1 LNKKDKII
9 LIGQLP
15 PIITGQSLVT
25 SDTYNILIKRGA
37 DIIVHNLHYTEQK
50 GFRKILLVVKTFFSI
65 SLDIIINKSV
75 VYISA
80 ARSRFG
86 FFRNAYIII
95 LSSLFHRKIIV
106 HFHCG
111 DYNEFLET
119 NGAVFRKI
127 VKYIFTK
134 VDVSIILGKSLV
146 KNFDSIYNNKMQ
158 VAIVPNGVTIKKQSN
173 KNSQI
178 LNVLFMSNLIES
190 KGYLDLLEAINILV
204 NKYKIDKIRVDI
216 CGRFI
221 NHEDNLTFS
230 NIDQYIS
237 NFNDFIITHKL
248 SDYIKYHD
256 LVSGEIKDS
265 LFQNSD
271 LFVLPTYYSTEAQP
285 LSILEALSYGKVVLA
300 TNHRGIPDMVIDNYN
315 GLIIEK
321 KSPISI
327 VEAILRLIDDKQ
339 FRSTLSI
346 NARKHVI
353 DNFSLVKYENNIIE
367 LFAKFN
373 TL

>member
-1 LNKKDKII
+1 MNKKDKII

-25 SDTYNILIKRGA
+25 VDIYNILCNQGA
-37 DIIVHNLHYTEQK
+37 DIIVHNLQYTEYK
-50 GFRKILLVVKTFFSI
+50 GFIKFLLAVKTFFSI
-65 SLDIIINKSV
+65 SLDIIKNKSV

-80 ARSRFG
+80 ARTRFG
-86 FFRNAYIII
+86 FFRNAYVIF
-95 LSSLFHRKIIV
+95 LSSFFNRKIVV

-111 DYNEFLET
+111 DYNEFLKS
-119 NGAVFRKI
+119 NGALFSEF
-127 VKYIFTK
+127 VKYTFTK
-134 VDVSIILGKSLV
+134 VDISIILGKSLV
-146 KNFDSIYNNKMQ
+146 KNFESIFNNKMQ
-158 VAIVPNGVTIKKQSN
+158 VAIIPNGVINKKISN
-173 KNSQI
+173 NNSQI
-178 LNVLFMSNLIES
+178 INILFMSNLIES
-190 KGYLDLLEAINILV
+190 KGYMDLLEAINILV
-204 NKYKIDKIRVDI
+204 NKYDIQKIRVDI
-216 CGRFI
+216 CGKFI
-221 NHEDNLTFS
+221 DHDDNLTYS

-237 NFNDFIITHKL
+237 NFNNFIITHKL
-248 SDYIKYHD
+248 SNFIKYHD
-256 LVSGEIKDS
+256 VVSGELKES

-300 TNHRGIPDMVIDNYN
+300 TNHRGIPDMVIHNYN

-321 KSPISI
+321 KSPMSI
-327 VEAILRLIDDKQ
+327 VDEILRVIENKK

-353 DNFSLVKYENNIIE
+353 DNFSFDKFENSIIE
-367 LFAKFN
+367 LFTKLN